1 MSLAITKNEIVS
13 SSELV
18 KNFSKLRNKVK
29 NNSKLIIFKNNKPD
43 LVLIDFNQYEK
54 LLEQIDL
61 MEDILISKTIEERD
75 KEDDKVR
82 YSFDDIKVLAQ
93 NRLTAK

>member
-13 SSELV
+13 SNELV

-29 NNSKLIIFKNNKPD
+29 ENLRLIIFENNKPD

-54 LLEQIDL
+54 LLEQIDT

-75 KEDDKVR
+75 KEDAQVR
-82 YSFDDIKVLAQ
+82 YSFDDIKALAQ
-93 NRLTAK
+93 KRITK